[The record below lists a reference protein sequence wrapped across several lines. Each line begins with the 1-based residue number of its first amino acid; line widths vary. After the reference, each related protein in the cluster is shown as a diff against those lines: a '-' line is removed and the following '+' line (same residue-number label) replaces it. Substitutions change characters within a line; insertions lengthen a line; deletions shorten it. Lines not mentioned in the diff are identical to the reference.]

1 MPNVKKTGQPVRTD
15 NLEQKVTRI
24 DESLEVMERHAEE
37 CQDVELGIQE
47 AMKKRDREYKDEH
60 LHSIPRARKHSR

>member
-1 MPNVKKTGQPVRTD
+1 MPNVKKTGHTGPD
-15 NLEQKVTRI
+15 NILEQKVTRI

-37 CQDVELGIQE
+37 CQDVELGVQE

-60 LHSIPRARKHSR
+60 LHSVPRARKHSR